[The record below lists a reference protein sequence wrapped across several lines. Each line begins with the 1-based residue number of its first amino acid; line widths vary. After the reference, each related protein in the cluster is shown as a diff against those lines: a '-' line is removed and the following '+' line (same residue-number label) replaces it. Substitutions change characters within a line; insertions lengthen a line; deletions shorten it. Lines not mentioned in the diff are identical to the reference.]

1 MWYFTRIKYTV
12 EHKWTGN
19 WVNVI
24 GRCLLV
30 WGRREDDL
38 ARVVVVLV
46 DQRQTLSLSQYD
58 EPLGFPSSPLPHA
71 TGKRHGKEENQD
83 ARRSLT
89 LQKSETTILSVFFPF
104 LNQITIQDFVWFS
117 VRLFHSYRY
126 SVTEDY
132 VQKTSLR
139 LLLTRDPVNSGW
151 KFPRWRWPWKC
162 WRKKPASC
170 STRLRKGRLRSHG
183 SLGSVKRRT
192 QNLK

>member
-1 MWYFTRIKYTV
+1 MNRKLSESDRSLFTRLRTK
-12 EHKWTGN
+12 G
-19 WVNVI
+19 
-24 GRCLLV
+24 GRSCS
-30 WGRREDDL
+30 GRSSSRRSEADP
-38 ARVVVVLV
+38 
-46 DQRQTLSLSQYD
+46 
-58 EPLGFPSSPLPHA
+58 EPLSVRRAARLPVEPTA
-71 TGKRHGKEENQD
+71 SCYG
-83 ARRSLT
+83 
-89 LQKSETTILSVFFPF
+89 ETTRERGKSGRKKEFNFAEVRDHHFECFFPF

-170 STRLRKGRLRSHG
+170 STRLWKGRLRSHG
-183 SLGSVKRRT
+183 SLGSVKKRT